1 MLFVIIREMSHGL
14 ADSVDLA
21 DLTDFKQNFSDSNI
35 N

>member
-14 ADSVDLA
+14 ADSVDSA
-21 DLTDFKQNFSDSNI
+21 DFKSNFSDSNI